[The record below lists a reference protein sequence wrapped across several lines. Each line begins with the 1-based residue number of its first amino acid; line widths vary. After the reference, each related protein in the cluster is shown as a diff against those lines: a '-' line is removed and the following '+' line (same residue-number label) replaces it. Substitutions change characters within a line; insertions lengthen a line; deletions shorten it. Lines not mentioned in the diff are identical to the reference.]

1 MRQATE
7 KKGRDRQKPTS
18 NPDRFPSSLPLATLS
33 TVDVVCLLLDRVE
46 EWDEVM
52 RAGAKERVVER
63 VVWRVTAV
71 VCDGEVHVIHH

>member
-1 MRQATE
+1 
-7 KKGRDRQKPTS
+7 
-18 NPDRFPSSLPLATLS
+18 
-33 TVDVVCLLLDRVE
+33 VDVVCLLLDRVE

-71 VCDGEVHVIHH
+71 VRNGEVHVIHH